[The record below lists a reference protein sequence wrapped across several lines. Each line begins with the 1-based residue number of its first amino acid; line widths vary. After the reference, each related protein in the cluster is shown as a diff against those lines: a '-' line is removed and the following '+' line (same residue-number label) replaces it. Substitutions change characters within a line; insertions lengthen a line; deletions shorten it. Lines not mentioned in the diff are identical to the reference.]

1 MQVLLVLHDSSV
13 LDILECHLLAFWLL
27 TGFSPK
33 PFLCTAL
40 ETAQAAVNKILAP
53 GKFPLVALWMKE
65 SGNIVCFTPSEMDTF
80 DGNFSVA
87 PPASLESGY
96 APLWPDSDYAQ
107 VIYAGEVLGQK

>member
-1 MQVLLVLHDSSV
+1 
-13 LDILECHLLAFWLL
+13 
-27 TGFSPK
+27 
-33 PFLCTAL
+33 
-40 ETAQAAVNKILAP
+40 
-53 GKFPLVALWMKE
+53 MKE

-107 VIYAGEVLGQK
+107 AKQYWECHVHQNRVLCASEAVPKKKAVEELRFFQNSN